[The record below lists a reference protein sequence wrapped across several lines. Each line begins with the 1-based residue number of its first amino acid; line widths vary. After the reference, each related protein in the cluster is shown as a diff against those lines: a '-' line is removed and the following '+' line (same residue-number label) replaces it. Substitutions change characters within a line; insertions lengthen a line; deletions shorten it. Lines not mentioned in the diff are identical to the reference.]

1 MKEKFY
7 ATIKGKNFNGE
18 EISREAQVFFTPY
31 ASADISSCGLTKTT
45 IVNIL
50 KSAGQYLLTKK
61 EGEKFRFITSYLP
74 VHVFVSGRIIYRDE
88 LEMEILVTRVSL
100 DAQII

>member
-7 ATIKGKNFNGE
+7 ATLKGNFCGE
-18 EISREAQVFFTPY
+18 EIRREAEMFFTQS
-31 ASADISSCGLTKTT
+31 ASADISCSGLTKTT

-50 KSAGQYLLTKK
+50 RSAGQYLLSKK
-61 EGEKFRFITSYLP
+61 EGEKFRIITSNLP
-74 VHVFVSGRIIYRDE
+74 IHVFVAGRIIYRDE

-100 DAQII
+100 DATII